1 MPEYRGEL
9 AASGRRFAIIVSR
22 FNEAVTARLLTGA
35 RACFEEHG
43 ARPDEV
49 DVFSVPGAWELPV
62 TARHAANA
70 GYAAVVA
77 IGCVIR
83 GDTPHF
89 EYVAG
94 GAAQGL
100 AQVSAETGVPIV
112 FGVLT
117 TEDLQQALDRAGGKS
132 GNKGWE
138 AALTALEMAD
148 LIGHMRNG
156 DRERSRASTK

>member
-1 MPEYRGEL
+1 MPEYRGDL
-9 AASGRRFAIIVSR
+9 VAKGRRFAVVASR
-22 FNEAVTARLLTGA
+22 FNEEVTGRLLAGA
-35 RACFEEHG
+35 RACLTEHG
-43 ARPDEV
+43 ARPDEI
-49 DVFSVPGAWELPV
+49 DVVSVPGAWELPV
-62 TARHAANA
+62 AALHAARA
-70 GYAAVVA
+70 GYAAVIA

-100 AQVSAETGVPIV
+100 ARVSLETGVPIV

-117 TEDLQQALDRAGGKS
+117 TDDLNQALDRAGGKN

-138 AALTALEMAD
+138 AAETALEMAD
-148 LIGHMRNG
+148 LVGRMQE
-156 DRERSRASTK
+156 DRASTKQGA